1 MRPHDS
7 ELTPNCQNAL
17 QAIESDPLNPP
28 QSVLEHVSTC
38 PMCSEA
44 RVMWLAQEDF
54 DHPTTPAGY
63 FDRLPTRVFQKLPTP
78 STRLSLRTPL
88 LITAASIMFIAAA
101 SGYWFGRHGQS
112 SQIILE
118 AVIPPRD
125 IQDPLQDPTS
135 FSSLELFALVPTLT
149 LEETQAMMEDLKK
162 PEASLQPTKPER

>member
-1 MRPHDS
+1 MKPRDL
-7 ELTPNCQNAL
+7 ELPLDCQSAL
-17 QAIESDPLNPP
+17 PAIEGDPLNPP
-28 QSVLEHVSTC
+28 QSVLEHISAC

-54 DHPTTPAGY
+54 DYPTVPAGY
-63 FDRLPTRVFQKLPTP
+63 FDHLPARVFQKLPAP
-78 STRLSLRTPL
+78 STRLRLRTPL

-101 SGYWFGRHGQS
+101 SGYWFGRH
-112 SQIILE
+112 SQLSPAILE
-118 AVIPPRD
+118 AVMPPRD

-149 LEETQAMMEDLKK
+149 SEETKALMEDLKK